1 MGTLPRSVV
10 NSRTRKQRE
19 RHGGFSKKF
28 LPALRWSAGALLL
41 VLLPFTA
48 SCNLGELAVSLKAI
62 ARGLANDTA
71 VARAD
76 LGVAPADEGS
86 MALRSEIVSYLRRH
100 HTGLSRL
107 EEVMLAGGILRA
119 AEESRTDYR
128 LILAVIKVE
137 SRFSNWA
144 TSPKGALGLMQ
155 VMPATGRIMARELEL
170 PWAGGASLFDPVTN
184 VQIGTSYFAKLRSRY
199 GDVGTALMAY
209 NRGPGALEAQA
220 VIDPSS
226 DEYVSRVMGTYHRL
240 LQSSLLADARNF
252 REVPAI

>member
-10 NSRTRKQRE
+10 NSRTRKQNE
-19 RHGGFSKKF
+19 RHGSARKL

-48 SCNLGELAVSLKAI
+48 SCNLGELALSLKAI
-62 ARGLANDTA
+62 ARGLANETT
-71 VARAD
+71 VARAE
-76 LGVAPADEGS
+76 LGVAPTDEGS
-86 MALRSEIVSYLRRH
+86 MALRREIVSYLRRH

-119 AEESRTDYR
+119 AGESRTDYR

-155 VMPATGRIMARELEL
+155 VMPATGRIMARELDL

-184 VQIGTSYFAKLRSRY
+184 VQIGTSYFAKLRNRY

-209 NRGPGALEAQA
+209 NRGPGALEARA
-220 VIDPSS
+220 VIDPSADAYAS
-226 DEYVSRVMGTYHRL
+226 KVMGTYRRL

-252 REVPAI
+252 QESPAI